1 MLIIR
6 KLLSSRCAN
15 TVGISWEEVEKC
27 VEGKE
32 GHGLLAKFG
41 DMTHNLQPRVSF
53 IPTIQGRIYPSFAKC
68 ANEMNAYNAGFTQP
82 SERIRLFAKFEG

>member
-1 MLIIR
+1 MRIRDFISLI
-6 KLLSSRCAN
+6 KLFIKSKFLSSRCAN

-53 IPTIQGRIYPSFAKC
+53 IPKILGRIYPSLAKS
-68 ANEMNAYNAGFTQP
+68 ANEC
-82 SERIRLFAKFEG
+82 L

>member
-1 MLIIR
+1 MGFYFFHIAVHQER
-6 KLLSSRCAN
+6 VFSTRCAN
-15 TVGISWEEVEKC
+15 TVGIAWEEVEKC

-53 IPTIQGRIYPSFAKC
+53 IPTIQGRIYPSFA
-68 ANEMNAYNAGFTQP
+68 T
-82 SERIRLFAKFEG
+82 